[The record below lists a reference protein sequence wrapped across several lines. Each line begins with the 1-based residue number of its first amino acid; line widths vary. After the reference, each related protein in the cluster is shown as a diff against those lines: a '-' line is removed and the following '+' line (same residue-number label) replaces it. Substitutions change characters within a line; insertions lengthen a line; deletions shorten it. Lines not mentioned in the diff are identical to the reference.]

1 MTGLKSGSLLDRRLP
16 GESGM
21 AGDNFARRT
30 VGVTRIRIAGEDGP
44 PVADVGPA
52 QVVHGDYRLDNMVLS
67 PAGRMRRW
75 WTGSCAPWATRWPP
89 WSRPPPG
96 PPSWPVDH
104 HLEGVNFDADFGG
117 ARPRSDGDD
126 EDGDNP
132 DPCVT
137 WVDLLER
144 VGDLH
149 NLSTRERQQGPDPVD
164 QPWSAPSLFVPSVGE
179 VRFEATRARICG
191 EQSQSAYEPGPRT
204 LAEAPRRER
213 PDLAGTGRSGRPHD
227 LGGPE

>member
-1 MTGLKSGSLLDRRLP
+1 M
-16 GESGM
+16 
-21 AGDNFARRT
+21 RT
-30 VGVTRIRIAGEDGP
+30 SE
-44 PVADVGPA
+44 
-52 QVVHGDYRLDNMVLS
+52 
-67 PAGRMRRW
+67 
-75 WTGSCAPWATRWPP
+75 AP
-89 WSRPPPG
+89 
-96 PPSWPVDH
+96 
-104 HLEGVNFDADFGG
+104 
-117 ARPRSDGDD
+117 RPRSDGDD
-126 EDGDNP
+126 DNDEDGADP
-132 DPCVT
+132 DPRVT

-149 NLSTRERQQGPDPVD
+149 NLSTRERQQGSDPVD

-213 PDLAGTGRSGRPHD
+213 PDLAGTGRSGRLHD

>member
-1 MTGLKSGSLLDRRLP
+1 MLPSPWDRPRPGGCSFAPASCRSLLKCTAAWAATSPPGGAGAGGARRLP
-16 GESGM
+16 
-21 AGDNFARRT
+21 ARQR
-30 VGVTRIRIAGEDGP
+30 GP
-44 PVADVGPA
+44 
-52 QVVHGDYRLDNMVLS
+52 LS
-67 PAGRMRRW
+67 PAGRMQAALDW
-75 WTGSCAPWATRWPP
+75 KLCKLSDPLAAVVTAPR
-89 WSRPPPG
+89 

-104 HLEGVNFDADFGG
+104 HLEGANFDADFGG
-117 ARPRSDGDD
+117 TRPRSDGDDDND

-132 DPCVT
+132 DPRVT
-137 WVDLLER
+137 WADLLER

-179 VRFEATRARICG
+179 VRFEGTRARICG
-191 EQSQSAYEPGPRT
+191 EQSQSAHEPGPRT